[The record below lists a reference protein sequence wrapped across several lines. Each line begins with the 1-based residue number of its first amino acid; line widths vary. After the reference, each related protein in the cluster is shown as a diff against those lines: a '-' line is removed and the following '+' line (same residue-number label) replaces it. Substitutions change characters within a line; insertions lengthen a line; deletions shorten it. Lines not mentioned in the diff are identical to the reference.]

1 MLLIEQLMPK
11 ISIIENV
18 KGILNG
24 VVLSSDT
31 PENIRDQVD
40 EIWKKLESY
49 KGKKS
54 ELRKKNQ
61 LTQDFEDF

>member
-1 MLLIEQLMPK
+1 MPK